1 VLGVL
6 VGTDTVTAQGHSP
19 RTGHAR
25 NGDFY
30 LAKNGDLHLATSEDF
45 FMATDNARPA
55 QGGARSSDSGHRLAN
70 VRALDA
76 ACGASGALEERGA
89 VVVVV
94 DERH

>member
-19 RTGHAR
+19 RTGHAK

-45 FMATDNARPA
+45 FMATDRPWNERPA
-55 QGGARSSDSGHRLAN
+55 ERHDSCH
-70 VRALDA
+70 
-76 ACGASGALEERGA
+76 EEREWAGPKCLQLKLA
-89 VVVVV
+89 SL
-94 DERH
+94 